1 MRRSTFVLLTIIAAA
16 TTGCAVPQAVRSAR
30 FASYGE
36 PAATTDAHAAPV
48 ALRRTRGQIKSIV
61 GFVRDHRAQLEY
73 CRDLERIENAAFAG
87 TANVEVTL
95 EDNGYVLRARIADRS
110 WNADGARMEDCML
123 TAIRR
128 WDFPDAGPLDEFVH
142 SFRVTLGDGEMKVE
156 SLDTPTAR

>member
-1 MRRSTFVLLTIIAAA
+1 MRRSTFALLTILAAA

-36 PAATTDAHAAPV
+36 PAAATDAHAAP
-48 ALRRTRGQIKSIV
+48 APLRRSKGQINALVS
-61 GFVRDHRAQLEY
+61 FVSDHRAQLEF
-73 CRDLERIENAAFAG
+73 CRDLERSETPTFAG
-87 TANVEVTL
+87 TANIEVTL
-95 EDNGYVLRARIADRS
+95 EDNGYVLRARVADRS

>member
-1 MRRSTFVLLTIIAAA
+1 MRRSTFALLTILVAA
-16 TTGCAVPQAVRSAR
+16 TTGCAVPQAVRSAQYAG
-30 FASYGE
+30 FGDNTGATAS
-36 PAATTDAHAAPV
+36 HAAP
-48 ALRRTRGQIKSIV
+48 APLRRSKGQINAMT

-73 CRDLERIENAAFAG
+73 CRDVERIDNPAFGG

-95 EDNGYVLRARIADRS
+95 EDNGYVLRARITDRS

-128 WDFPDAGPLDEFVH
+128 WDFPDSGPLDEFVH
-142 SFRVTLGDGEMKVE
+142 AFRVTLGDGDTKVE

>member
-30 FASYGE
+30 FASFGQ
-36 PAATTDAHAAPV
+36 PAAATDAHAAPV
-48 ALRRTRGQIKSIV
+48 PLRRTKGQIGALV
-61 GFVRDHRAQLEY
+61 NFVRDHRAQLEF
-73 CRDLERIENAAFAG
+73 CRDVERLENPAFGG
-87 TANVEVTL
+87 TANIEVTL
-95 EDNGYVLRARIADRS
+95 EDNGYVLRARVADRA

-142 SFRVTLGDGEMKVE
+142 TFRVTLGDGATAVE
-156 SLDTPTAR
+156 SLDTPTER